1 MDQEEKRS
9 ENKMGVM
16 PVNRLLLSMSIPM
29 IISMLVQSL
38 YNIVDSI
45 FVARID
51 EHAYALTALSLAFPI
66 QNLMI
71 GVGVGT
77 GVGINAFLSKSLG
90 EKSYSMVNRSAMNG
104 IFLAWLS
111 CLVFMVFGFTGVGAF
126 FSSQTDIPEVVSA
139 GQDYLFWICVLS
151 FGMFNQITLER
162 LLISTGRTFYSM
174 ISQTAGA
181 LTNII
186 LDPIMIFGLFGFPE
200 MGTAGAALAT
210 VIGQTVGASLALYFN
225 IRINRDISLSIKGFR
240 PDIGIIRR
248 IYAVGLPSTLM
259 GSLGSVMIF
268 GLNQILIS
276 FTSTAAAV
284 FGVYFRLQS
293 FVLMPVFGLNN
304 GMVPILAYNFGA
316 KKKERIIKVVRLSMM
331 YATGIM
337 FLGFAVFQVFPANLL
352 AMFNATSEMMSMGIP
367 ALRIISFHFLFAG
380 FCIVFLSVF
389 QALGNGGVSLFIVAS
404 RQLIFLLPV
413 AWLLSLTGSINAI
426 WWTFPVAECMTL
438 ALSSYLIRRVYAEKI
453 KYM

>member
-1 MDQEEKRS
+1 MEHEEKRP

-16 PVNRLLLSMSIPM
+16 PVNRLLLSMSVPM

-45 FVARID
+45 FVAQID
-51 EHAYALTALSLAFPI
+51 QHAHAITALSLAFPA
-66 QNLMI
+66 QSLMI

-90 EKSYSMVNRSAMNG
+90 EKNYAMVNSSATNG
-104 IFLAWLS
+104 LFLAWMS
-111 CLVFMVFGFTGVGAF
+111 YLVFMIFGFTGAGVF
-126 FSSQTDIPEVVSA
+126 FSLQTDIPEVVSA
-139 GQDYLFWICVLS
+139 GHDYLSLICILS
-151 FGMFNQITLER
+151 FGMFNQMTLER

-174 ISQTAGA
+174 ISQITGA

-186 LDPIMIFGLFGFPE
+186 LDPIMIFGLLGFPR
-200 MGTAGAALAT
+200 MGTSGAALAT
-210 VIGQTVGASLALYFN
+210 VIGQTAGAALALYFN
-225 IRINRDISLSIKGFR
+225 IRINKDISLSMKGFR
-240 PDIGIIRR
+240 PNAGIIKR

-284 FGVYFRLQS
+284 FGVYFKLQS

-316 KKKERIIKVVRLSMM
+316 RKKERIVKAASLSMT

-337 FLGFAVFQVFPANLL
+337 LLGFAVFQFFPARLL
-352 AMFNATSEMMSMGIP
+352 SMFNATSEMMSMGVP
-367 ALRIISFHFLFAG
+367 ALRIISSHFLFAG
-380 FCIVFLSVF
+380 FCIVFLSIF
-389 QALGNGGVSLFIVAS
+389 QALGNGKVSLFIVAS

-413 AWLLSLTGSINAI
+413 AWLLSLTGDVNAI
-426 WWTFPVAECMTL
+426 WWTFPAAECMTF
-438 ALSSYLIRRVYAEKI
+438 ALGLCLIRRVYVQKV